1 MAGGTKYSGVLL
13 STDQRPWHKLHRELE
28 LTAPVYDHATP
39 AARVRRHAVSAPNA
53 PALHYRDTTIS
64 YAGLDTWSERFA
76 SVLRQG
82 GFGPDDRLG
91 ILLPNMPEFV
101 VAIVGCSRLGGVISG
116 VSTLLSSSELLHQL
130 RDAQISALVTS
141 SDYLTGKIAPL
152 LQDLPDLQIII
163 TVGGKAALEKC
174 DKYVVAFPGPESD
187 RSGMVALANRQPDDL
202 LFIQYTGGTTGVP
215 KGAMLTVQNAMYD
228 VQLYASPHGLEP
240 YRECVATAFPLY
252 HMAGMSVLLLAL
264 FFGGSFM
271 LIPNPRDID
280 AFCDMMRR
288 YPPTVLGA
296 VPTLFQML
304 MENPGFATI
313 DFSRLKTAI
322 SGGAPFP
329 VATKL
334 QLELIIGKD
343 RLSDNFGM
351 TETGPVYVNNP
362 KTRLKHASV
371 GIPLPGVDV
380 RIVDVETGTQ
390 ELAIGEQGEIITSGP
405 HVMKGYFNNPEGTAA
420 ALRELDGRT
429 WMYTGDAGYI
439 DEEGYIYLCDR
450 LKDMAVVGGYKVF
463 SVEVEGKLKL
473 LDAVRHAA
481 LVAVP
486 DPARAGSD
494 ILHLFVEP
502 IANARNENKDD
513 IVSTIVDFCKRE
525 MAPYKVP
532 RHVHIIDEMPLT
544 PIGKL
549 NKKLLRAQLLGH

>member
-1 MAGGTKYSGVLL
+1 MGTEP
-13 STDQRPWHKLHRELE
+13 RPWHKLHRELN
-28 LTAPVYDHATP
+28 LTVPRYDHATP
-39 AARVRRHAVSAPNA
+39 AGYVRRHAVNAPDA
-53 PALHYRDTTIS
+53 PALHYRDSTIS
-64 YAGLDTWSERFA
+64 YFALDSWSERFA
-76 SVLRQG
+76 CVLRQS
-82 GFGPDDRLG
+82 GFGPGDRLG
-91 ILLPNMPEFV
+91 ILLPNMPESV
-101 VAIVGCSRLGGVISG
+101 VAMVGCSRLGGVISG

-141 SDYLTGKIAPL
+141 SDCLTGKVVPVL
-152 LQDLPDLQIII
+152 RGLPDLKIII
-163 TVGGKAALEKC
+163 TVGEKVALNHC
-174 DKYVVAFPGPESD
+174 DNVVVAFPGPGSELSEP
-187 RSGMVALANRQPDDL
+187 VALSDRQPDDL
-202 LFIQYTGGTTGVP
+202 LFIQYTGGTTGAP

-228 VQLYASPHGLEP
+228 VQLYASPHNLEQ
-240 YRECVATAFPLY
+240 YSECVATAFPLY

-271 LIPNPRDID
+271 LLPNPRDIE
-280 AFCDMMRR
+280 AFCEMMRR

-304 MENPGFATI
+304 MENPSFATI

-329 VATKL
+329 VATKR
-334 QLELIIGKD
+334 QLELTIGKNK
-343 RLSDNFGM
+343 LSDNFGM

-380 RIVDVETGTQ
+380 RIVDVESGSREIAT
-390 ELAIGEQGEIITSGP
+390 GEQGEIITSGP
-405 HVMKGYFNNPEGTAA
+405 HVMKGYFNNPDGTAV
-420 ALRELDGRT
+420 ALRELDGRI
-429 WMYTGDAGYI
+429 WMYTGDVGYM

-463 SVEVEGKLKL
+463 SVEVEDRLKS
-473 LDAVRHAA
+473 LDIVGHAA
-481 LVAVP
+481 LIAVP
-486 DPARAGSD
+486 DTARAGSD

-502 IANARNENKDD
+502 SANAGAESRAD
-513 IVSTIVDFCKRE
+513 IASTIVDFCRRE

-532 RHVHIIDEMPLT
+532 RHIHIIDEMPLT

-549 NKKLLRAQLLGH
+549 NKKLLRAKLLGR